1 MACCVS
7 ALAFVA
13 LGGTWV
19 GVALVAMW
27 KTTSDVRDYV
37 VDTQSGNWQ
46 GQYTLWYMWQ
56 NCHAFSMALAWLTAG
71 IVAVNKAWVSSGF
84 QSYIFME
91 AYVL

>member
-1 MACCVS
+1 MAFIV
-7 ALAFVA
+7 AAVAFVA

-27 KTTSDVRDYV
+27 KTTSDVTDYLV
-37 VDTQSGNWQ
+37 EPKGNWH

-56 NCHAFSMALAWLTAG
+56 NCHAFSMALAWLAAS
-71 IVAVNKAWVSSGF
+71 IVAVYKAWVSSGF